1 MVPGDLVQ
9 GGGLVLEDMRPAGEP
24 GTYETGPTPPGLL
37 VIVLRDRL
45 GGRRDADGG
54 DSASSGR

>member
-24 GTYETGPTPPGLL
+24 GTYETADAPGLL

-45 GGRRDADGG
+45 GGRRDAAGG